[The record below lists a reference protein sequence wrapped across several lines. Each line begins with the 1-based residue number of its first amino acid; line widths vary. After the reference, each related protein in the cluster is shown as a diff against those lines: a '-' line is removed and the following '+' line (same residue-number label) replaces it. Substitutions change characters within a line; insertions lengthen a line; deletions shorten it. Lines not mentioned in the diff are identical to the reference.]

1 MDAAF
6 LVFAAVFGAITGSFL
21 NAVIHRLPRG
31 IGLGSPRRSF
41 CPNCGKTVPWH
52 ENLPVVGWLLLR
64 GKCSACGWAIPA
76 RYPLVEVLTAVLFA
90 GLWFWSGAPLAFC
103 YWVFAALLIA
113 GTFIDFEHFII
124 PDSITW
130 GGAAAGILL
139 SILIPAMMGTQLRW
153 EAGLWSLIG
162 AAAGFLSVWAIV
174 EVGKLAFGR
183 IRHSFPETES
193 FGWAREGDSAV
204 LRIGS
209 EELRWED
216 IFSRRGDVLRIKAAG
231 GFQVDGRDYAE
242 GELVFRFDRLEV
254 GGKGLV
260 LDSVSRISGRMSQ
273 VVIPREAMG
282 FGDVKFMACIGA
294 FLGWQS
300 IPFVLFAGSVAGSA
314 AGLAGMFLAKD
325 RSGVRLP
332 FGPFLALGALG
343 WLFGGRDWF
352 LAYFSA
358 FGGLF

>member
-1 MDAAF
+1 
-6 LVFAAVFGAITGSFL
+6 
-21 NAVIHRLPRG
+21 
-31 IGLGSPRRSF
+31 
-41 CPNCGKTVPWH
+41 
-52 ENLPVVGWLLLR
+52 
-64 GKCSACGWAIPA
+64 
-76 RYPLVEVLTAVLFA
+76 
-90 GLWFWSGAPLAFC
+90 
-103 YWVFAALLIA
+103 
-113 GTFIDFEHFII
+113 
-124 PDSITW
+124 
-130 GGAAAGILL
+130 
-139 SILIPAMMGTQLRW
+139 
-153 EAGLWSLIG
+153 
-162 AAAGFLSVWAIV
+162 VWAIV